1 MKTKI
6 LVLNGPCVNMIGY
19 GTDHDY
25 SWLHRSLIK
34 FAKEKE
40 DLSIVMANTNHIGE
54 MIDVI
59 QDAFTGDYYDI
70 AIVNPGVDNGEQLLL
85 TISWLEKVRKNI
97 NKKKPIFS
105 AIIPVAEPAD
115 VRICGG
121 INAAWFAGVA
131 CKSYG
136 VRNDET
142 TFDTYKRAIEDSIN
156 RLDSTMEEENK

>member
-25 SWLHRSLIK
+25 SWLHRSLIR
-34 FAKEKE
+34 FANERE
-40 DLSIVMANTNHIGE
+40 DISIVMDNTNYIGK

-70 AIVNPGVDNGEQLLL
+70 VIVNPGVDSGEQLLL

-105 AIIPVAEPAD
+105 AIIPTAEPAD

-156 RLDSTMEEENK
+156 RLNSTMEEENE